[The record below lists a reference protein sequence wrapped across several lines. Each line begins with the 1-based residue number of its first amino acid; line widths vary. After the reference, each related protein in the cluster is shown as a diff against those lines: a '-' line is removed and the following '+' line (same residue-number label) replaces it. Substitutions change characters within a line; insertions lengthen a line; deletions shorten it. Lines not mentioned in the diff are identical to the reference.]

1 MSKIKT
7 KYGKNLEIEDL
18 YKTIEIVKNE
28 VLMKEKTIL
37 EMDELER
44 KCRENNYEKDF
55 SISKNLLLKDL
66 EEKRKELKSL
76 ERLSTGNTTE
86 LDGYIVNVN
95 QLPSYGEELK
105 HGEISFINHHV
116 IKEPARENLFL
127 VHGLEEFGL
136 TESDIV
142 SYNDNSST
150 KKLTLTIRNNVVDCP
165 IVEFN
170 NLANDS
176 RNRLH
181 KNIVIEI
188 LDPQLKP
195 VYTML
200 YKEPVVRCLGDLNGR
215 YDGYQPQLFT
225 VTLSYRV
232 REMEKV
238 KKDGTTN

>member
-7 KYGKNLEIEDL
+7 KHGKNLEIEDL
-18 YKTIEIVKNE
+18 YKAIEIVKNE
-28 VLMKEKTIL
+28 VLMKEKTLKEI
-37 EMDELER
+37 DELEV
-44 KCRENNYEKDF
+44 KCKYKYF
-55 SISKNLLLKDL
+55 SVSKELLVKDL

-76 ERLSTGNTTE
+76 ERLSTGNTSE
-86 LDGYIVNVN
+86 LDGYIVDVN

-105 HGEISFINHHV
+105 HGDISFINHHV

-142 SYNDNSST
+142 SYDDNSST

-170 NLANDS
+170 NLANNS
-176 RNRLH
+176 RNKLR
-181 KNIVIEI
+181 KDIVIEI

-195 VYTML
+195 VYKMI
-200 YKEPVVRCLGDLNGR
+200 YKEPVVRCLGDLNGA
-215 YDGYQPQLFT
+215 YDSCNPQVFT